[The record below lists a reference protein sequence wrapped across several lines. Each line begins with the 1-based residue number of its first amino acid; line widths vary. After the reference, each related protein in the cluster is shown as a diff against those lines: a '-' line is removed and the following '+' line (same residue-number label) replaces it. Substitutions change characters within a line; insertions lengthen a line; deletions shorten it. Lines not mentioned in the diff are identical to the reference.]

1 VALDPQV
8 WLVNNNNRLLDNIQ
22 LQLANLTQIKVSI
35 KVSINMEANNYNKIN
50 SEDRDIAKI

>member
-22 LQLANLTQIKVSI
+22 LQLANLTQIKVTI
-35 KVSINMEANNYNKIN
+35 KVSINMEVNNYNKIN